1 MTGWITMMA
10 FLALLTAVFS
20 LADFAPAH
28 ADMIAALF
36 MISSTLL
43 AAFAIGH
50 WTKKHENVIGQI
62 IHRQ

>member
-1 MTGWITMMA
+1 MTGWITMLA

-20 LADFAPAH
+20 LADLAPAH
-28 ADMIAALF
+28 GEMVATLF

-50 WTKKHENVIGQI
+50 WTKKHDNVIGQV
-62 IHRQ
+62 IHRH